1 MSRQLN
7 RNFDSTMDHITRGRS
22 TTTRIFPVYAPRQ
35 IRFASTTSS
44 TFNNIVDISH
54 NSEFMTHN
62 IEVITKPYNK
72 KMDRYVN
79 YNESMLKIKGM
90 KSNRR

>member
-1 MSRQLN
+1 MS
-7 RNFDSTMDHITRGRS
+7 S
-22 TTTRIFPVYAPRQ
+22 A
-35 IRFASTTSS
+35 
-44 TFNNIVDISH
+44 FNNVVDISH